1 MDQIQQEAASQAEEL
16 LSAARTEA
24 ESTLAAA
31 REEAQRQSG
40 EILSQAQR
48 QADAIRGQ
56 TEGLMRKFCPN
67 ALEKVNPWRASRA
80 LIAPM
85 SVKLSI

>member
-1 MDQIQQEAASQAEEL
+1 MTGLEAILDQIQQEAASQAEEL

-40 EILSQAQR
+40 EILSQACLLY
-48 QADAIRGQ
+48 
-56 TEGLMRKFCPN
+56 T
-67 ALEKVNPWRASRA
+67 SRC
-80 LIAPM
+80 
-85 SVKLSI
+85 V